1 MVRRADTSS
10 DTNSGSGTNS
20 SSALDQ
26 ATADALPVM
35 VALVDREQ
43 RYIFIHPPVAKWF
56 ERPRSEILGRP
67 ILFVTGYSETE
78 SIRRLAPDAFL
89 LAKG

>member
-10 DTNSGSGTNS
+10 DTNSGSG
-20 SSALDQ
+20 SALDQ
-26 ATADALPVM
+26 ATAEALPVL

-43 RYIFIHPPVAKWF
+43 RYIFINTPVAKWF
-56 ERPRSEILGRP
+56 ERSRSEILGRP